1 MYDAI
6 LFPTDGSEGANEA
19 LSHAL
24 ALAETFDAT
33 LHVLYVADSNRD
45 SVTVVGN
52 DVVDALEDEGE
63 SVVADVVERART
75 AGVDTVDE
83 VVQGAPHRTI
93 VDYADERDVDVI
105 VMATHGRE
113 GLDRY
118 LLGSV
123 TEKVVRTTPV
133 PVLTVRMEE

>member
-6 LFPTDGSEGANEA
+6 LFPTDGSEGANAA

-45 SVTVVGN
+45 SVTTVGRE
-52 DVVDALEDEGE
+52 VVDALETEGQ
-63 SVVADVVERART
+63 SVVDDVVERART
-75 AGVDTVDE
+75 AGVSTVDE
-83 VVQGAPHRTI
+83 VVQGGPHRTI
-93 VDYADERDVDVI
+93 VDYADARDVDVI
-105 VMATHGRE
+105 VMATHGRT

-123 TEKVVRTTPV
+123 TAKVVRTSPV
-133 PVLTVRMEE
+133 PVLTVKMER

>member
-6 LFPTDGSEGANEA
+6 LFPTDGSEGADAA

-45 SVTVVGN
+45 SVTTVGRE
-52 DVVDALEDEGE
+52 VVDALETEGQ
-63 SVVADVVERART
+63 SVVDDVVERARA
-75 AGVDTVDE
+75 AGVSTVDE
-83 VVQGAPHRTI
+83 VVQGGPHRTI
-93 VDYADERDVDVI
+93 VDYADARDVDVI
-105 VMATHGRE
+105 VMATHGRT

-123 TEKVVRTTPV
+123 TAKVVRTSPV
-133 PVLTVRMEE
+133 PVLTVKMER